1 MFKNIIN
8 KEFTLQV
15 LSHICFGVLGAL
27 LVQLVF
33 IPQRTAPAIATVNL
47 TALQDSFIRETAKQ
61 SLSQEAMKQK
71 VTSFSQQLTQAIN
84 KLASEKHVTI
94 LLTEA
99 VISNGKD
106 YTQEVANTVKKG
118 MSQ

>member
-8 KEFTLQV
+8 KEFTMQV
-15 LSHICFGVLGAL
+15 LTHICFGVVGAL
-27 LVQLVF
+27 LVQFVF
-33 IPQRTAPAIATVNL
+33 IQRTATAVATVNL

-61 SLSQEAMKQK
+61 SLSQEEMKQR

-84 KLASEKHVTI
+84 KIAKEKHVTI

-99 VISNGKD
+99 VISNEKD
-106 YTQEVANTVKKG
+106 YTQEIVNRVKKG